1 MFGYTFNPE
10 YGQIQVIIKKYAAI
24 HEAGFTLIE
33 LMIVIAI
40 IGILA
45 AIAIPQY
52 FAYITTAKAQTVA
65 GNLKIAVDAVANA
78 YAASNNNVSTDI
90 YSTLNGQSAHDV
102 ADPVYGSGTPAFV
115 AANGTK
121 TGKCGQVLID
131 AVTISRAG
139 PQQVTVKV
147 STSDCTGNL
156 ATAIVNACS
165 AEGFIHAA
173 TPTGTPTGVIITPN
187 GTVTP

>member
-1 MFGYTFNPE
+1 MPSLILQKNS
-10 YGQIQVIIKKYAAI
+10 
-24 HEAGFTLIE
+24 GFTLIE

-52 FAYITTAKAQTVA
+52 FAYIETAKAQTVS
-65 GNLKIAVDAVANA
+65 GNLKMAVDAVTNA
-78 YAASNNNVSTDI
+78 FAASNNDVSTNI

-115 AANGTK
+115 AATGTQ
-121 TGKCGQVLID
+121 TGQCGQVLID
-131 AVTISRAG
+131 AATISQAG
-139 PQQVTVKV
+139 PQQVTVMV
-147 STSDCTGNL
+147 STTGCSGNL
-156 ATAIVNACS
+156 GTAIARACS

-173 TPTGTPTGVIITPN
+173 TTSGIIITQN
-187 GTVTP
+187 GKVTP

>member
-1 MFGYTFNPE
+1 MRSQT
-10 YGQIQVIIKKYAAI
+10 IQRNS
-24 HEAGFTLIE
+24 GFTLIE

-52 FAYITTAKAQTVA
+52 FAYIETAKAQTVA
-65 GNLKIAVDAVANA
+65 GNLKMAVDAVTNA
-78 YAASNNNVSTDI
+78 FAASNNNVTTDI
-90 YSTLNGQSAHDV
+90 YNTLNGPSAHDV

-115 AANGTK
+115 AK
-121 TGKCGQVLID
+121 TGAQTGQCGQVLVD
-131 AVTISRAG
+131 AATISQAG

-147 STSDCTGNL
+147 STTKCTGNL
-156 ATAIVNACS
+156 ATAITNACS

-173 TPTGTPTGVIITPN
+173 TATGTPIGVIITQN
-187 GTVTP
+187 GKVTP

>member
-1 MFGYTFNPE
+1 MPSP
-10 YGQIQVIIKKYAAI
+10 IIKLQDSS
-24 HEAGFTLIE
+24 GFTLIE

-52 FAYITTAKAQTVA
+52 FAYIETAKAQTVS
-65 GNLKIAVDAVANA
+65 GNLKMAVDAVTNA
-78 YAASNNNVSTDI
+78 FAASNNDVTTDI

-115 AANGTK
+115 AK
-121 TGKCGQVLID
+121 TGVQTGQCGQVLVD
-131 AVTISRAG
+131 AATISQAG
-139 PQQVTVKV
+139 PQQVSVMV
-147 STSDCTGNL
+147 SITGCSGNL
-156 ATAIVNACS
+156 GNAITRACS

-173 TPTGTPTGVIITPN
+173 TSSGVIITQN
-187 GTVTP
+187 GKVTP